1 MADRSGPDER
11 GGFRKA
17 ADVGIVLSRL
27 WGIHLRWQIL
37 SLKLIQVRQVR
48 QLHQV
53 WTRYRVWTREVSKR
67 LRRC

>member
-17 ADVGIVLSRL
+17 VDVGIVLSRL
-27 WGIHLRWQIL
+27 WRIQLRWQIL
-37 SLKLIQVRQVR
+37 SFTLTRVRQVR

-67 LRRC
+67 LRWC

>member
-1 MADRSGPDER
+1 MPDER

-27 WGIHLRWQIL
+27 WGIHLRWQIM
-37 SLKLIQVRQVR
+37 SLKLIRVRQVR

-53 WTRYRVWTREVSKR
+53 WTRYRVWTRDASKR
-67 LRRC
+67 LRWC